1 MKRKNLLII
10 LLVVVI
16 AGMAGVSY
24 GLYLFFKKHKDLA
37 TVKPDYTLSAA
48 KLINDFQIDEDGA
61 SKKYIDKVLQ
71 VTGPVTSVE
80 LGSDS
85 TINVTL
91 SEAGALSGVICTF
104 QGRRVE
110 DIDVKK
116 GETAVI
122 RGQCSGELLDVLLN
136 NCALISKTAKH

>member
-1 MKRKNLLII
+1 MKRKNILII
-10 LLVVVI
+10 FLIIV
-16 AGMAGVSY
+16 GMGIIGGSW
-24 GLYLFFKKHKDLA
+24 GLYLFFKKHRDLA

-48 KLINDFQIDEDGA
+48 ALCNDFQNDEDGA
-61 SKKYIDKVLQ
+61 SKKYIDKVIQ
-71 VTGPVTSVE
+71 VTGPVASVE

-85 TINVTL
+85 TVNVTL
-91 SEAGALSGVICTF
+91 SSPGAMSGVICSF
-104 QGRRVE
+104 QGRKVE

-136 NCALISKTAKH
+136 NCALISKVKQP